1 MGDHGEVR
9 RLETMPA
16 EVVNMEWTDEFIT
29 KAQHELTGMVKDWI
43 YDYGTDDK
51 AFVTMLSW
59 MVLRLKPDAVINPGS
74 F

>member
-1 MGDHGEVR
+1 
-9 RLETMPA
+9 MPD